1 VWSFVAFKELCLSWW
16 MTLEG
21 LDSSLHQGEY
31 TAATNMSRCQAGRH
45 CKKLG
50 IPAIVALAVIADV
63 FYFKRWLLLLLSLFL
78 PDTWKVEALL
88 RQ

>member
-1 VWSFVAFKELCLSWW
+1 
-16 MTLEG
+16 MTLQG

-50 IPAIVALAVIADV
+50 IPAFVALAVIADV
-63 FYFKRWLLLLLSLFL
+63 FYFRMAVVIVGVVVVSPRYL
-78 PDTWKVEALL
+78 KVEALL
-88 RQ
+88 CQ

>member
-1 VWSFVAFKELCLSWW
+1 
-16 MTLEG
+16 MTLQG

-50 IPAIVALAVIADV
+50 ISAFVALAVVADV
-63 FYFKRWLLLLLSLFL
+63 FYFRMAVVVGVAVVSSRYL
-78 PDTWKVEALL
+78 KVEALL
-88 RQ
+88 CQ